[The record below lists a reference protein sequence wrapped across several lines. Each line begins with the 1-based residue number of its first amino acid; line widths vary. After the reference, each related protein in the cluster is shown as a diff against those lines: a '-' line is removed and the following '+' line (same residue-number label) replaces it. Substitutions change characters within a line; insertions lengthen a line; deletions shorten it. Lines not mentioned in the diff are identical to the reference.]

1 MDLNIDQMKELID
14 LFETS
19 DLTEISVSQ
28 NDYQVTLKKDSGS
41 RSRLSG
47 SSSAPGDE
55 VREREI
61 QGSGPE
67 ETTESRPGKE
77 GPLEESVKEENVITS
92 PIVGTFYRSPSP
104 EEPSYIE
111 VGDRVEEGDT
121 VCIIEAMKVMNEVKA
136 ERGGEVIEIC
146 VEDGDPV
153 EYGQNL
159 FKLAPT
165 EKGS

>member
-1 MDLNIDQMKELID
+1 MDLNIDQMKELIG
-14 LFETS
+14 LFES
-19 DLTEISVSQ
+19 SELTEISVSQ
-28 NDYQVTLKKDSGS
+28 DDYQVTLKKDSGS
-41 RSRLSG
+41 RPRVSA
-47 SSSAPGDE
+47 SSSAPGNEAGGRE
-55 VREREI
+55 VR
-61 QGSGPE
+61 GSGPE

-77 GPLEESVKEENVITS
+77 EPPEDSVKDENVITS

-104 EEPSYIE
+104 EDPPYKE
-111 VGDRVEEGDT
+111 VGDKVEEGDT